1 MLLNTVNAEWIK
13 LRSTKSIYWTTGLI
27 VLFAVGWSLLMGFA
41 NGLSFQQAIDDQDA
55 DLLSALGDPAE
66 IFSVST
72 AVSGLQ
78 LFGIMIVVI
87 QAVIMVT
94 GEYGNG
100 TAKLS
105 ALAAPNRWQM
115 PVAKSFV
122 YGVIV
127 AVIFFVMSI
136 VSVFLTAVMAKAQLT
151 DTSLADNLSLS
162 ADDAWTVIILMVVDA
177 VLIVMVSVGVGYLLR
192 RTAGAVALLL
202 LWMLLLEDLVG
213 MIPKVGD
220 WVTPYLP
227 FKNMNAGLAQ
237 SAIEDAPWGVGGS
250 VIYFVVFC
258 LVIFVAGTVV
268 LRRRDV

>member
-1 MLLNTVNAEWIK
+1 MLVNTIKAEWIK
-13 LRSTKSIYWTTGLI
+13 LRTTKSFYWTTGLI
-27 VLFAVGWSLLMGFA
+27 VLFSVGWSMLMGFA
-41 NGLSFQQAIDDQDA
+41 NGMTYQQALDDNDTSMLA
-55 DLLSALGDPAE
+55 VLGDPADV
-66 IFSVST
+66 FSVSS

-87 QAVIMVT
+87 QSVIMVT

-105 ALAAPNRWQM
+105 ALAAPRRWQL
-115 PVAKSFV
+115 PVSKAVV

-127 AVIFFVMSI
+127 AVLFFLMSI
-136 VSVFLTAVMAKAQLT
+136 VSIVLTAVMAKAQLK
-151 DTSLADNLSLS
+151 DDSLADNLSLS
-162 ADDAWTVIILMVVDA
+162 ADDAWTVTLLMILA
-177 VLIVMVSVGVGYLLR
+177 SVLIVMVSVGVGYLLR

-202 LWMLLLEDLVG
+202 LWILLLEDLIA
-213 MIPKVGD
+213 MIPKIGK

-237 SAIEDAPWGVGGS
+237 SPIDDAPWGIGGS
-250 VIYFVVFC
+250 VVYFVVFS
-258 LVIFVAGTVV
+258 LVVFIAGVVV

>member
-13 LRSTKSIYWTTGLI
+13 LRSTKSFYWTTALI
-27 VLFAVGWSLLMGFA
+27 VLFSVGWALLMGFA
-41 NGLSFQQAIDDQDA
+41 NGYTWQHALDDKDA
-55 DLLSALGDPAE
+55 EQMAALGDPE
-66 IFSVST
+66 NLFSVPT

-87 QAVIMVT
+87 QAVITVT

-105 ALAAPNRWQM
+105 ALAAPKRWQI
-115 PVAKSFV
+115 PVAKTAV

-127 AVIFFVMSI
+127 AVLFFVLTLVSI
-136 VSVFLTAVMAKAQLT
+136 WLMTLTATAQIE
-151 DTSLADNLSLS
+151 DTSVLDHLSLS
-162 ADDAWTVIILMVVDA
+162 ADGAWSVVLLMVLA
-177 VLIVMVSVGVGYLLR
+177 SVLIVAVSVGIGYLLR

-202 LWMLLLEDLVG
+202 LWILLLEDLIG

-227 FKNMNAGLAQ
+227 FKNMNAALMQEAL
-237 SAIEDAPWGVGGS
+237 SDAPWGIGGS
-250 VIYFVVFC
+250 VVYFVVFS
-258 LVIFVAGTVV
+258 VVVFVAGLVV